1 MTPEFAASF
10 KFPKSNRLG
19 EFNIKYMEAAF
30 NKEAGSGEFFIEFE
44 EKIWIHKLVECFQ
57 SQGAGQVM
65 PLTFAHNDGG
75 DSASNALMHVLNS
88 QEKTNIKYTRGTC
101 TPALLAKVQAKQ
113 AAEICQCCQ
122 ECGARIVQKRSS
134 EGKGCSVVDEYDFVK
149 KRKMIQDEFE
159 CPDSPE
165 QESIGVDET
174 ILDFIDF
181 NEAVNSA
188 FDDISAKDR
197 SIVLEEK
204 DWIYKNATPH
214 AKTKFGYVYAAWNPC
229 FEGLMKIGATMK
241 DTPFER
247 LKQLSGTSV
256 PKSFELVACIPSLN
270 PFALEKKAHAFF
282 KDKRIRK
289 DGRLTEFFKIDKETA
304 SDYINTLFSE

>member
-1 MTPEFAASF
+1 VTPEFAESF
-10 KFPKSNRLG
+10 HFPKSKGHG

-30 NKEAGSGEFFIEFE
+30 KKEAGSGDFFIEFE
-44 EKIWIHKLVECFQ
+44 ENVWTHKLIECFQ
-57 SQGAGQVM
+57 SRGAGQVM
-65 PLTFAHNDGG
+65 SSTFASNDGN
-75 DSASNALMHVLNS
+75 DSASDALMYVFKS
-88 QEKTNIKYTRGTC
+88 QDKNNIKYTRGTC
-101 TPALLAKVQAKQ
+101 PPALLDKVKVKQ
-113 AAEICQCCQ
+113 DAEICQCCQ
-122 ECGARIVQKRSS
+122 NCGMRMVQKRSS
-134 EGKGCSVVDEYDFVK
+134 EDNGSSVVDEFDFVK
-149 KRKMIQDEFE
+149 KRKIIQGAFEF
-159 CPDSPE
+159 PDSSE
-165 QESIGVDET
+165 QDSVGFDEA

-188 FDDISAKDR
+188 FDDILAKDK
-197 SIVLEEK
+197 SIILEEK
-204 DWIYKNATPH
+204 DWIYQNAKPH

-229 FEGLMKIGATMK
+229 FEGLIKIGATMK

-256 PKSFELVACIPSLN
+256 PKTFELVACIPSLN

-289 DGRLTEFFKIDKETA
+289 NGRLTEFFKIDKETV